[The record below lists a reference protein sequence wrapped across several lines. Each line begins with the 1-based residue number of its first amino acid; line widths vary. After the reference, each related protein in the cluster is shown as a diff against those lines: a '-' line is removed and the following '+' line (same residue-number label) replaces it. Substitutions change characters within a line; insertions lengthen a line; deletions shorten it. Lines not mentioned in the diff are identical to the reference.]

1 MSWITQ
7 VVQLKCKQPLFKKDN
22 KKSTASWISM
32 RTFVENLELQPTSQL
47 DFTGSVISA
56 RCMGQGK
63 KYLDINLRIFMM
75 HIEINLSIPMQ

>member
-22 KKSTASWISM
+22 EKSTASWISM

-63 KYLDINLRIFMM
+63 K
-75 HIEINLSIPMQ
+75 

>member
-1 MSWITQ
+1 
-7 VVQLKCKQPLFKKDN
+7 
-22 KKSTASWISM
+22 M

-63 KYLDINLRIFMM
+63 KYLDINLRIFMIELKNKYLDINLA
-75 HIEINLSIPMQ
+75 IEINLSIPMQ